1 MEKIYIILKIK
12 NKNIRITY
20 DSNGYF
26 ENVIDLD
33 TKKDLIIEFCQ
44 HGKGYKFEKSA
55 IFIPIISCEAI
66 YIKIVDLNI
75 YIPKFIFID
84 TEQDISYSPFK

>member
-44 HGKGYKFEKSA
+44 HGKGYKFESSA
-55 IFIPIISCEAI
+55 ILIPIITCEPI
-66 YIKIVDLNI
+66 
-75 YIPKFIFID
+75 
-84 TEQDISYSPFK
+84 